1 MNKRTFEVIS
11 EELTKFAPN
20 VPMWG
25 RRQNFEDNSIITLG
39 QLKRIYTLS
48 DLERVMATKGLDED
62 SKNYH
67 RRRWFHT
74 WCAWI
79 DEYLFYSLP
88 NVTKNNDEYSPDWD
102 IEFDN
107 GEQYD
112 IKSTKV
118 LARIEKN
125 KSLDWI
131 LKNHT
136 DIIESLE
143 SNASTS
149 RKTDQDRLYVLTY
162 SHKGHTQ
169 TDHDRVSV
177 NWELKKNAFKYVADH
192 IDDIDVF
199 YHNGVNVV
207 ILYLIEN
214 ADGSTRFYT
223 YDL

>member
-1 MNKRTFEVIS
+1 MNKETFNIVS
-11 EELTKFAPN
+11 KELETFSHN

-25 RRQNFEDNSIITLG
+25 RRQNFEDNAVISLG
-39 QLKRIYTLS
+39 QLKRIFTLS
-48 DLERVMATKGLDED
+48 HLERVMAEKNLDED

-74 WCAWI
+74 WCAWC

-88 NVTKNNDEYSPDWD
+88 NVRKNPDEHSADWD

-125 KSLDWI
+125 KDLGWI
-131 LKNHT
+131 LANHEE
-136 DIIESLE
+136 IIDTLAN
-143 SNASTS
+143 NASDS

-162 SHKGHTQ
+162 NKKSHNQ
-169 TDHDRVSV
+169 SDHDKLAV
-177 NWELKKNAFKYVADH
+177 NWELKRNAFKYVADN
-192 IDDIDVF
+192 IDYVNVF
-199 YHNGVNVV
+199 YHDGVNV
-207 ILYLIEN
+207 ILLYLIEN
-214 ADGSTRFYT
+214 ADGSTKFFT
-223 YDL
+223 YEV

>member
-1 MNKRTFEVIS
+1 MNRATFDIVS
-11 EELTKFAPN
+11 NELTKFAPN

-25 RRQNFEDNSIITLG
+25 RRQNFEDNNTITLG
-39 QLKRIYTLS
+39 QLKHIYTLS
-48 DLERVMATKGLDED
+48 DLEHVMSSKHLDDE

-74 WCAWI
+74 WCAWC

-88 NVTKNNDEYSPDWD
+88 NVKKNPDQYSPDWD

-125 KSLDWI
+125 QPFEWI
-131 LKNHT
+131 LQNHT
-136 DIIESLE
+136 TIMETLE

-162 SHKGHTQ
+162 SHKGHSQ
-169 TDHDRVSV
+169 TNHDMVAV
-177 NWELKKNAFKYVADH
+177 DWELKRTAFKYVADN
-192 IDDIDVF
+192 IDNIDVF
-199 YHNGVNVV
+199 YHNGVNVI

-214 ADGSTRFYT
+214 ADGSKRFFT
-223 YDL
+223 YNI